1 MYDSERQSKQAIK
14 IVITRAMSLQVLDMP
29 KLPDDFYMSL
39 MDWSAQN
46 LLAVAIGSSVYL
58 WNAATEQVCP
68 WRDLP
73 VTNRPCL

>member
-1 MYDSERQSKQAIK
+1 
-14 IVITRAMSLQVLDMP
+14 MP

-68 WRDLP
+68 LRDLP
-73 VTNRPCL
+73 VTNRPCI